1 MNPSDVPVHPLAP
14 AGAGLAPGLQAWL
27 SSSGALRRLAC
38 GELMLNL
45 FPATELEAPLPGL
58 HLRHHRA
65 DGHIHPV
72 PLLGPLAPG
81 RLHQQDGRCWVAG
94 QWHSGPAG
102 ASNTSRVGYCAELV
116 LANPHTTWFWHVQL
130 RHLAGPALQLDLV
143 MLQDL
148 ALAPW
153 DALRLNEAYVSQY
166 IDHQPLQDAVH
177 GSVIASRQNAPVQG
191 RHPWLLCGSLGRAVA
206 HATDALQVL
215 GLARRAGRAEGLLDA
230 ALPGQRLQHEHS
242 LVALQDQA
250 FTLLPGQM
258 LQRGFFG
265 CFEADHPAA
274 SSVADLTRLSSLLAL
289 PTRAWSAPPHAGWA
303 DLADAVGAAD
313 AAGASAASPSHASA
327 STGLSS
333 NAAANLFSH
342 APLWP
347 ADEPDERALA
357 HWLAS
362 PTSTWRQVE
371 RDAAGRLLSC
381 FVGLQRHV
389 STRAKELRV
398 LRPHGHLMRSGLHWT
413 PDEQAVA
420 STAWMAGVFHSSLTQ
435 GHASANRCLST
446 QRAYL
451 GLYRSQGQRVFVNDG
466 GDDGVHDSSGWQLLD
481 VPSAF
486 EMDSR
491 SARWFYAQGER
502 LIVVSAAA
510 AALAPE
516 VSLQVSVRSGP
527 PLQVLVVHHLALNG
541 DDGLQA
547 LPVLQQQ
554 DGDALLLHPS
564 AGTDMHQR
572 FGNHGLRLQA
582 FGAPWQVSG
591 GDELLFADGQSRG
604 LPYVCLRWAAVQD
617 IHLVLR
623 CDLIPDPAAEPT
635 NPVAPSPDAATFDH
649 AATAG
654 LRLSAP
660 AAHAAAN
667 HAAANHPA
675 AAALGRL
682 QDMAPWL
689 VHNAL
694 VHYLSPRG
702 LEQFS
707 GGGWGTRDVCQG
719 PAEWLLALGRF
730 DALRDLLCRVFSAQ
744 NTDGDWPQ
752 WFMFYPR
759 DAQVRAADSHGDIVF
774 WPVLALADYLHAS
787 GDATLLDQV
796 LPFHAGAGV
805 VPEQA
810 PLSEH
815 LSRALV
821 VINGRTIT
829 GTRLPAYGHGDWND
843 ALQPANPAM
852 REHLCSA
859 WTTTLQVRTLRH
871 LAAAW
876 QRLGRL
882 ADAARLL
889 AWAHAVQADFQR
901 LLIADGVLAGYVAFD
916 DPLAPRHLLHPREQ
930 ATVNNLANNPV
941 SNQPSTG
948 IRYSALA
955 MVHAIIDE
963 LFTPEQAL
971 AHVALIQ
978 QHLLGPD
985 GLRLFDRPLH
995 YGGGPM
1001 TLFQRGESASY
1012 FGREIGLMYMHA
1024 HLRWAEALA
1033 HLGHTDAF
1041 FDALQ
1046 RAHPIS
1052 LQALL
1057 PQAALRQANCYYSSS
1072 DAAFADR
1079 VEAQDHYGRILRG
1092 EVALEGGWRIY
1103 SSGAGIA
1110 FRLIVQSLLG
1120 LQQTVQALGI
1130 DPVLPTTLG
1139 GLRAELL
1146 LYGHPVQVHYQVG
1159 SAGFG
1164 PLAVALD
1171 GEALPLQPGH
1181 NRYRTPGVWVDAA
1194 LLRSRLAVGAR
1205 QLLIT
1210 LG

>member
-1 MNPSDVPVHPLAP
+1 MNPSDVPVHPLAQ
-14 AGAGLAPGLQAWL
+14 AGAGPQPGLQAWL

-38 GELMLNL
+38 GALMLNL

-58 HLRHHRA
+58 LLRHHGA

-81 RLHQQDGRCWVAG
+81 RLHQQAGRCWVAG
-94 QWHSGPAG
+94 QWHSGPLDAPR
-102 ASNTSRVGYCAELV
+102 TSCLGYCAELV

-130 RHLAGPALQLDLV
+130 QHLAGPALQLDLL

-166 IDHQPLQDAVH
+166 IDHQPLQHAVH
-177 GSVIASRQNAPVQG
+177 GSVMASRQNAPVHG
-191 RHPWLLCGSLGRAVA
+191 RHPWLLCGSLGQAVA
-206 HATDALQVL
+206 YATDALQVL

-230 ALPGQRLQHEHS
+230 ALAGQRLQHEHS

-250 FTLLPGQM
+250 FTLLPGQTV
-258 LQRGFFG
+258 QRGFFG

-274 SSVADLTRLSSLLAL
+274 SSVADLARLPAVLAL
-289 PTRAWSAPPHAGWA
+289 PARAWTAPQHR
-303 DLADAVGAAD
+303 GAAHTAG
-313 AAGASAASPSHASA
+313 AAGVVAVA
-327 STGLSS
+327 STSTS
-333 NAAANLFSH
+333 TPANLFSH
-342 APLWP
+342 APLWL
-347 ADEPDERALA
+347 ADAPSDTDLA
-357 HWLAS
+357 CWLDA
-362 PTSTWRQVE
+362 PIPTWRQVE
-371 RDAAGRLLSC
+371 RDSAGCLLSC
-381 FVGLQRHV
+381 FVGPQRHV
-389 STRAKELRV
+389 ATRTKELLV
-398 LRPHGHLMRSGLHWT
+398 LRPHGHILRSGLHWT
-413 PDEQAVA
+413 PDEQAVT

-446 QRAYL
+446 QRGYL
-451 GLYRSQGQRVFVNDG
+451 GLYRSQGQRVFVKAG
-466 GDDGVHDSSGWQLLD
+466 GDVGAGVDDGVDDNSGWQLLD

-502 LIVVSAAA
+502 LIMVTAAA
-510 AALAPE
+510 AAQAPE
-516 VSLQVSVRSGP
+516 VTLHISVRSGP

-547 LPVLQQQ
+547 LPVLLQQ
-554 DGDALLLHPS
+554 DGDALLLHPT

-572 FGNHGLRLQA
+572 FGAHGLRLQA
-582 FGAPWQVSG
+582 LGTPWQASG
-591 GDELLFADGQSRG
+591 GDALLFADGQSRG

-617 IHLVLR
+617 MRLVLR
-623 CDLIPDPAAEPT
+623 CDLIPDPMPG
-635 NPVAPSPDAATFDH
+635 PAPSLAASPAASLAASPAPSADAATFDH
-649 AATAG
+649 AANAG

-660 AAHAAAN
+660 THHA
-667 HAAANHPA
+667 A
-675 AAALGRL
+675 AAALSRL

-730 DALRDLLCRVFSAQ
+730 DVLRDLLCRVFSAQ
-744 NTDGDWPQ
+744 NADGDWPQ

-759 DAQVRAADSHGDIVF
+759 DAQVRAADAHGDIVF

-787 GDATLLDQV
+787 GDAALLDQV
-796 LPFHAGAGV
+796 LPFHAGTGAL
-805 VPEQA
+805 PEQA
-810 PLSEH
+810 PLRAH
-815 LSRALV
+815 LARALA
-821 VINGRTIT
+821 VIHGRTIPST
-829 GTRLPAYGHGDWND
+829 QLPAYGHGDWND

-852 REHLCSA
+852 RQHLCSA
-859 WTTTLQVRTLRH
+859 WTTTLKVRTLRH

-876 QRLGRL
+876 QQLGRL
-882 ADAARLL
+882 ADAAPVL
-889 AWAHAVQADFQR
+889 AWADAVQADFQR
-901 LLIADGVLAGYVAFD
+901 LLMADEVLAGYVAFD
-916 DPLAPRHLLHPREQ
+916 DPQAPRHLLHPLEQ
-930 ATVNNLANNPV
+930 AEVNNPAI
-941 SNQPSTG
+941 NQPGTG

-1033 HLGHTDAF
+1033 HLGLADAF

-1046 RAHPIS
+1046 RAHPIG

-1079 VEAQDHYGRILRG
+1079 AQAQGHYGRIQRG

-1110 FRLIVQSLLG
+1110 LRLIVQSLLG

-1130 DPVLPTTLG
+1130 DPVLPTTLDG
-1139 GLRAELL
+1139 VRAELL
-1146 LYGHPVQVHYQVG
+1146 LYGHPVQVQYRVG

-1181 NRYRTPGVWVDAA
+1181 NRYRAPGVWVDAA
-1194 LLRSRLAVGAR
+1194 LLRSRLAGGAR
-1205 QLLIT
+1205 QLQVT